1 MKRKRLREL
10 KLSFNLYVGHSLFI
24 ILIILSLTH
33 YVVVNSVQ
41 IQIQM
46 SEINLFLN
54 TIGLCFYIMILLQY
68 LNGFLIV
75 MNFGDILK

>member
-1 MKRKRLREL
+1 MRRKRLREL

>member
-1 MKRKRLREL
+1 MRKKRLREL

-33 YVVVNSVQ
+33 YVFVNTVQ

-54 TIGLCFYIMILLQY
+54 TVGMCFYIMIFLQY
-68 LNGFLIV
+68 LNGLLIV
-75 MNFGDILK
+75 RNFGDLLI